1 MLYVKL
7 TESGLPLEVSNDYP
21 AELLDGIR
29 DRAWQNRHDWTSR
42 AQVDGIARYL
52 TAMTGDLY
60 VGTERNAEYDIVRAP
75 KVGDEVSYAFNG
87 DCYPDGTVVKVS
99 KTLIVETSTGKTYR
113 RHRDTGGWVSS
124 PGGTWYLVGGHVY
137 TQNPSF

>member
-7 TESGLPLEVSNDYP
+7 SASGLPLAVSNDYP
-21 AELLDGIR
+21 PELNGR
-29 DRAWQNRHDWTSR
+29 WDRAWQNRNDWTSR

-60 VGTERNAEYDIVRAP
+60 VGTERNAEFDIVRAP

-87 DCYPDGTVVKVS
+87 DCYPDGTIVKVS

-113 RHRDTGGWVSS
+113 RHRDTGAWLQT
-124 PGGTWYLVGGHVY
+124 GGTWSLINGHVY
-137 TQNPSF
+137 EQNPSF